1 MLRIGLS
8 GANMLSDDELRRLL
22 RDAESDHL
30 ERTQSPT
37 DSSKFG
43 EAICAFA
50 NDLPDRREVGVLFV
64 GVKDNGDCANIPI
77 DEQLLKTL
85 MGFKTDGRIL
95 PPPLMHVRRQTL
107 DGCTMAI
114 VEVTPSENPPIKYDG
129 RVCIRIGPRRGY
141 ATPEEERRLI
151 EKRRWGALPFD
162 QQPVSG
168 ATLQDIDVLRF
179 REEYLPVAVHP
190 DVLAANDR
198 SIEQQMRAL
207 GLLGADDQPTV
218 LGILV
223 CGKDPQSWLPGAYV
237 QFVRYPGNEIGE
249 VVQDQKEISGPL
261 SELFRRLDEVI
272 VNNIEQRMDLG
283 GPQQQTYPSYPI
295 IALQEL
301 ARNAVIHRSYEGTAS
316 PVMLTWYADRVE
328 ITNPG
333 GAYGAVTAATFGQP
347 GLTDARNPNLAS
359 AAKMMGFVQRFG
371 SGIPRARAAL
381 LTNGNP
387 AFDFRIEPNFVNVT
401 IWVVT

>member
-1 MLRIGLS
+1 
-8 GANMLSDDELRRLL
+8 MLSDDELRRLQ
-22 RDAESDHL
+22 RHGETDHV
-30 ERTQSPT
+30 ERTQGRT
-37 DSSKFG
+37 DRRKFG
-43 EAICAFA
+43 EVICAFA
-50 NDLPDRREVGVLFV
+50 NDLSDRREVGVLFV
-64 GVKDNGDCANIPI
+64 GVQDNGDCANIPI
-77 DEQLLKTL
+77 DEQLLQTL
-85 MGFKTDGRIL
+85 MGFRTDGTIL
-95 PPPLMHVRRQTL
+95 PPPVMHVRRHTL

-114 VEVTPSENPPIKYDG
+114 VEVTPSDNPPIKYDG

-162 QQPVSG
+162 QQPMTG

-179 REEYLPVAVHP
+179 HEEYLPVAVHP
-190 DVLAANDR
+190 DVLAENER
-198 SIEQQMRAL
+198 STEQQMRAL
-207 GLLGADDQPTV
+207 GLLGPGDQPTV

-223 CGKDPQSWLPGAYV
+223 CGKDPRSWLPGAYV

-261 SELFRRLDEVI
+261 SELFRRLDDVI
-272 VNNIEQRMDLG
+272 TNNIEQRTDLG
-283 GPQQQTYPSYPI
+283 GPQQQTSPSYPI

-301 ARNAVIHRSYEGTAS
+301 ARNAVIHRSYEATAS

-328 ITNPG
+328 ITSAG
-333 GAYGAVTAATFGQP
+333 GVYGAVTAATFGQP

-371 SGIPRARAAL
+371 SGIPRAEAAL
-381 LTNGNP
+381 RANGNRP
-387 AFDFRIEPNFVNVT
+387 AEFRIEPNFVNVT
-401 IWVVT
+401 VRAAI